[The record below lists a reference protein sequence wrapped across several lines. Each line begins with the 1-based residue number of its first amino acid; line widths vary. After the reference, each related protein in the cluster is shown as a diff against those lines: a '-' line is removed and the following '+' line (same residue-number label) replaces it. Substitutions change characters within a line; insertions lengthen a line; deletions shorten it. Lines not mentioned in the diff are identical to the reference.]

1 MTGRLPGRAKLAFAA
16 LAVLYFVCF
25 FSFYLQWKSLRAQEA
40 KLTEHLA
47 SQVINL
53 SEEIGS
59 QFFERYG
66 DTRSFAVGVTAVLD
80 QPKRIVNLLNEFV
93 RIYSVYDLILVV
105 DRNGKLIASNSLDR
119 QGRNLSVSSLSLHD
133 FNSDAWF
140 RAVKKGEFTES
151 PAKGLRGVF
160 VGPFQE
166 DVISG
171 LVYSGEVLHGNSFST
186 PLYDADGDFAGVL
199 STRANARWVEDLL
212 RLRVATLENLVDVDI
227 GLLSSDGRTLAES
240 SANRTF
246 TQLLLNEPLSKK
258 TVLMGGLVSVFVS
271 SLQGKAATQVML
283 LPVESKKMTDGL
295 GWQLAM
301 VLKKSA
307 YLESVRQDQELF
319 FLVVTTIG
327 VLMFAGAFYFF
338 RAKKRELLFQEQLVA
353 AKLEAEDAATAK
365 SRFLAH
371 MSHEIRTPLTAI
383 VGMADLLS
391 RTHLSVEQRR
401 FATIFE
407 HASKSLLRIVNDVLD
422 FSKIEAGAMEFEK
435 IPFDLRATL
444 EDAVAVVASLAREKN
459 LQISLLCPDHLFP
472 GEVMGD
478 PYRIQQ
484 VLGNLLN
491 NAIKFTEKGEIKV
504 RVAESHAGRSGNVE
518 IIVSDTGVGIAPDK
532 LDLLFREFSQ
542 VDSSNRRKVVGSGL
556 GLSICKELV
565 ALMGGEIWVES
576 QEGVGSEFHFTIEL
590 REASS
595 IASQQ
600 VSPSASVG
608 NSVARLRVLL
618 VDDSV
623 DNRILVRTYLEAD
636 GHTVLEAENGNQALT
651 VFKREPC
658 DVVLMDMQMSIMSGA
673 EATRAIRSWE
683 GIGGKTM
690 VPIIAFSALT
700 QQVGIDTCL
709 QAGCDFFLSKP
720 VNREELREILALAD
734 RIGRDRMVSRVAEP
748 QAPFPETPVL

>member
-1 MTGRLPGRAKLAFAA
+1 M
-16 LAVLYFVCF
+16 
-25 FSFYLQWKSLRAQEA
+25 
-40 KLTEHLA
+40 
-47 SQVINL
+47 
-53 SEEIGS
+53 
-59 QFFERYG
+59 
-66 DTRSFAVGVTAVLD
+66 
-80 QPKRIVNLLNEFV
+80 
-93 RIYSVYDLILVV
+93 
-105 DRNGKLIASNSLDR
+105 
-119 QGRNLSVSSLSLHD
+119 
-133 FNSDAWF
+133 
-140 RAVKKGEFTES
+140 
-151 PAKGLRGVF
+151 
-160 VGPFQE
+160 
-166 DVISG
+166 
-171 LVYSGEVLHGNSFST
+171 
-186 PLYDADGDFAGVL
+186 
-199 STRANARWVEDLL
+199 
-212 RLRVATLENLVDVDI
+212 
-227 GLLSSDGRTLAES
+227 
-240 SANRTF
+240 
-246 TQLLLNEPLSKK
+246 
-258 TVLMGGLVSVFVS
+258 
-271 SLQGKAATQVML
+271 
-283 LPVESKKMTDGL
+283 
-295 GWQLAM
+295 
-301 VLKKSA
+301 
-307 YLESVRQDQELF
+307 
-319 FLVVTTIG
+319 
-327 VLMFAGAFYFF
+327 
-338 RAKKRELLFQEQLVA
+338 
-353 AKLEAEDAATAK
+353 
-365 SRFLAH
+365 
-371 MSHEIRTPLTAI
+371 
-383 VGMADLLS
+383 
-391 RTHLSVEQRR
+391 
-401 FATIFE
+401 
-407 HASKSLLRIVNDVLD
+407 
-422 FSKIEAGAMEFEK
+422 
-435 IPFDLRATL
+435 
-444 EDAVAVVASLAREKN
+444 
-459 LQISLLCPDHLFP
+459 
-472 GEVMGD
+472 
-478 PYRIQQ
+478 
-484 VLGNLLN
+484 LGNLLN